1 MKSCQPIENK
11 NSQQILDINS
21 TNNSDSEDNSFTEAS
36 HNKVKASNESGMPS
50 FFDILQYAIPKTM
63 QRKANGL
70 LQYLHEHAGDTM
82 KWNKRG
88 HILVEGQV
96 IENSHIVDL
105 VRHAVCPKT
114 FRVPIGAD
122 MFYKALKIVDTPAAL
137 VANSCYTDS
146 TKCEFKHDIQT
157 GRGYIVQK
165 RTKGAPPGYSPPKSK
180 KSKKEIKWIKL

>member
-1 MKSCQPIENK
+1 
-11 NSQQILDINS
+11 
-21 TNNSDSEDNSFTEAS
+21 
-36 HNKVKASNESGMPS
+36 
-50 FFDILQYAIPKTM
+50 M

-114 FRVPIGAD
+114 VRVPIGAD

-146 TKCEFKHDIQT
+146 TKCEFKQEEDILY
-157 GRGYIVQK
+157 RNEL
-165 RTKGAPPGYSPPKSK
+165 KGHLLVIHHQNKKKARRKS
-180 KSKKEIKWIKL
+180 SG